1 MALKGDVFSVEF
13 TREPLISNEHP
24 PIIVVKEIPAEA
36 TEKIER
42 GTWVA
47 LDENGLIV
55 PYDGTNDPIGI
66 LVEDVDP
73 EKGTIA
79 QVLVHGVVVAEKT
92 NVGGNAPT
100 ADDWAKFNYRIV
112 GK

>member
-1 MALKGDVFSVEF
+1 MVLKGDIFSTGF
-13 TREPLISNEHP
+13 SYEPLISNEHP
-24 PIIVVKEIPAEA
+24 PIIITKEVPEES
-36 TEKIER
+36 EKIVR

-47 LDENGLIV
+47 LNENGMVV

-73 EKGTIA
+73 EKGTAA

-92 NVGGNAPT
+92 NVRGSAPT
-100 ADDWAKFNYRIV
+100 AADWAKFNYRIV